1 MRVNPINMAN
11 YSQNRTKN
19 NPAFGAVFLNSATIK
34 NGKTGETKEVAI
46 VELETEWRELLADL
60 RLKHKKDVSEDS
72 FQRLCEIKRLG
83 VKKVNKDYI
92 AAHARREMN
101 PFDHISSYE
110 EKKFNDMCSLGFQN
124 ELDHNPR
131 TNWTEVQVM
140 DDLVKNSEDKLYTG
154 DFMFMQALAGRDH
167 HAADVNTRVQ
177 ERNLRADTSGNT
189 TSMGKYLKSMT
200 DGKMDVMPKGGY
212 GMLKKEYGE
221 GVAYM
226 PDTLDAQIWTD
237 GYGSSDGHASRQRI
251 LMAVEP
257 QADGNYR
264 NLDPLT
270 NVYGV
275 AEIYTDRLMDA
286 VEDMASEGLE
296 EKEQRMANLI
306 ADDKKY
312 DELMKKYK
320 DLGKPEELKQQLNEL
335 QEEIRHKYGLTL
347 AEWWCVSGKKDYI
360 YDVGDHEGRRVMQ
373 ELNIPE
379 EKALPLKIWQL
390 FSTDLNFRGAEEALL
405 DAIKGKAKFRQ
416 IFTDMWTSDAINHSS
431 GFKIIPNWNG
441 EKLFRQGAIK
451 FKKILGVCLK

>member
-1 MRVNPINMAN
+1 MRINPINAVN
-11 YSQNRTKN
+11 YSQSRIKN
-19 NPAFGAVFLNSATIK
+19 NPAFGAIFLNNATIK
-34 NGKTGETKEVAI
+34 NTETGESKEVAI
-46 VELETEWRELLADL
+46 IELETEWRELLADL

-140 DDLVKNSEDKLYTG
+140 DDLIKESGDKIYTG

-167 HAADVNTRVQ
+167 HAADVNQRVQ

-189 TSMGKYLKSMT
+189 TSMGNYLKSMT
-200 DGKMDVMPKGGY
+200 GGKVEVMPKGGY
-212 GMLKKEYGE
+212 GMMKKEYGE

-226 PDTLDAQIWTD
+226 PDTLDAQIWSD
-237 GYGSSDGHASRQRI
+237 GYNNSASRQRI

-270 NVYGV
+270 DVYGV

-296 EKEQRMANLI
+296 GKEQRMANLI

-335 QEEIRHKYGLTL
+335 QEEIRHKYNITL
-347 AEWWCVSGKKDYI
+347 ADWWGLHGEKTYI
-360 YDVGDHEGRRVMQ
+360 YDVGDHEGRKAM
-373 ELNIPE
+373 EKLNFSE

-390 FSTDLNFRGAEEALL
+390 FSTDWNFRGAEEALL

-416 IFTDMWTSDAINHSS
+416 IFTDMWTSDAINQSS
-431 GFKIIPNWNG
+431 DFKIIPNWNG

-451 FKKILGVCLK
+451 FEKILGVCLK